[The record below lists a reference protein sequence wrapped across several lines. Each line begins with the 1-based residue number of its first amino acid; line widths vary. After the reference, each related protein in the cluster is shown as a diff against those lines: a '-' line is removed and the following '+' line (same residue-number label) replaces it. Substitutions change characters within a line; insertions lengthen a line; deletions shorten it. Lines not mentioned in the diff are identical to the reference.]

1 MRLMASTPRRLPV
14 TRLVAALVWL
24 HATALLGQVSDTTS
38 SWPPDVPPDVP
49 LFDRDITRILSGDA
63 ASFVYDFGAFGWP
76 SGWSPYGMSPQW
88 VALNFNGIPFDD
100 PVTGRPHYDLLPT
113 ALLAPPWMREAA
125 RGSPVL
131 ADTGLRT
138 FDTAEP
144 LTELHYQ
151 TGDDG
156 LKRATVLHGQ
166 TRGAVTGLFVYSG
179 AGAKGEYPGSR
190 LQRMR
195 QLLLRAGLRRSGWSA
210 SAMYLHSQRRLGAHG
225 GVEGPAIY
233 NRLIADVRLSA
244 AMRRAIRHDAQL
256 VLRARPFGAPLVA
269 TAAFTAY
276 HLRFTHPGQDT
287 VSAGVYRMVA
297 RLRQSASSGAHR
309 ISLEFETWLEDVA
322 RLHLTVRDSVAWR
335 RFGVVA
341 EAGVHFLGHTGLV
354 GGKARLTYDL
364 GSLEGYAEAWRA
376 GQPLSW
382 IVRHGW
388 EDYVAVTEIE
398 PAGRVAQG
406 RLGLRMRFGLI
417 DAETYGFARRQTNI
431 LDFFQVDKDRAAV
444 HIDSSAAQRAGI
456 GARIGFR
463 SRARRG
469 LYGVVQPTILQPE
482 ASLPSFFMR
491 GRLGARYH
499 LFAGDL
505 GLDLSLRG
513 HYWTSFQG
521 RTLHAPTG
529 LLVRRPEM
537 LPASG
542 ALDLYVEAVVRGA
555 TLLVAYENMLSG
567 TAVMEGNQVV
577 LGYPLPAQ
585 FLRFGVYWP
594 IRN

>member
-38 SWPPDVPPDVP
+38 SWPRDVPPDVP

-63 ASFVYDFGAFGWP
+63 ASFVYDFGALGWP

-131 ADTGLRT
+131 ADAGLRT

-195 QLLLRAGLRRSGWSA
+195 QLLLRAGFRRSGWSA
-210 SAMYLHSQRRLGAHG
+210 DAMYLHSQRRLGAHG

-276 HLRFTHPGQDT
+276 HPQVHP
-287 VSAGVYRMVA
+287 
-297 RLRQSASSGAHR
+297 SGAGYR
-309 ISLEFETWLEDVA
+309 KCGSLPHGRPPSSVRELGGA
-322 RLHLTVRDSVAWR
+322 PYQSGVRD
-335 RFGVVA
+335 
-341 EAGVHFLGHTGLV
+341 
-354 GGKARLTYDL
+354 
-364 GSLEGYAEAWRA
+364 
-376 GQPLSW
+376 
-382 IVRHGW
+382 
-388 EDYVAVTEIE
+388 
-398 PAGRVAQG
+398 
-406 RLGLRMRFGLI
+406 
-417 DAETYGFARRQTNI
+417 
-431 LDFFQVDKDRAAV
+431 
-444 HIDSSAAQRAGI
+444 
-456 GARIGFR
+456 
-463 SRARRG
+463 
-469 LYGVVQPTILQPE
+469 
-482 ASLPSFFMR
+482 
-491 GRLGARYH
+491 
-499 LFAGDL
+499 
-505 GLDLSLRG
+505 
-513 HYWTSFQG
+513 
-521 RTLHAPTG
+521 
-529 LLVRRPEM
+529 
-537 LPASG
+537 
-542 ALDLYVEAVVRGA
+542 VVRGCSKTSPDCTGLCCLA
-555 TLLVAYENMLSG
+555 QVWCRGGSWCAFPGTYRACRWQG
-567 TAVMEGNQVV
+567 TAD
-577 LGYPLPAQ
+577 L
-585 FLRFGVYWP
+585 
-594 IRN
+594 